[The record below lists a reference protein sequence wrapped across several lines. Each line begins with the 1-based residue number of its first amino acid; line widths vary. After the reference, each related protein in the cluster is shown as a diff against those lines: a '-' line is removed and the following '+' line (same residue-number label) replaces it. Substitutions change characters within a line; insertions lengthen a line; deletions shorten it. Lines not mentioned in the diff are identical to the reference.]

1 MTQLLDQLIA
11 LVEGNGPLV
20 YALVFLITALEAT
33 PVVGALLPGTAAL
46 VGLSALIPT
55 GALSLW
61 PMLLAATA
69 GAIVGDGWPYWVGHR
84 YRGRILRVWPLS
96 RVPNVVLASGALLKA
111 HPIKTLV
118 VSRFTPARAVV
129 PITAG
134 IVGMPPAQ
142 FYVGN
147 VLSAIAW
154 APAHVIPGALLGTAV
169 TVLGA
174 VAGRLAVLAAILAL
188 VCGAVLFALSRLLR
202 LAAPQ
207 MRAVQ
212 GWAWSLVQ
220 ARRPLAGLPVLA
232 LLDPDHPQS
241 RTALL
246 LLSLALAGAWIGV
259 AELVNGAVLGQGGPD
274 RAILNLF
281 QGLRTSLGDEAMG
294 DLALILGSAVAIM
307 AVLGVVW
314 AAAHRHDGRAAL
326 WVAGLSLSATAAV
339 MAAPGWP
346 QPSVTGTLGLLG
358 QQGGLLALFLGLF
371 AVACA
376 GSLSR
381 RAGGLLALLVTL
393 AVALGVLEALYF
405 GALLSTVWAGLAC
418 GLIGLGAFGLAALTQ
433 PSLVVRGGAAL
444 SLAAMLVALLGGGIA
459 AFGAGYAVPPL
470 VPLASARYTEQAWW
484 DGGWARLP
492 DRRIDLE
499 DAPGEPL
506 TLQWAAS
513 PESFQ
518 ERLAPGGWRVP
529 PTWTLRAA
537 LAWTEGNPGPEALPV
552 LPRLHKGLPPVL
564 TLVKPDGSCPECRLV
579 LRLWRSRATV
589 STHDGPAR
597 PVLVGAVLRQMLRHP
612 LPSVTLAVALPGANG
627 PRDAVAQT
635 LGTGRI
641 AARPGTPATPEWDGA
656 VLVGPDP
663 AMAAQADASL
673 R

>member
-1 MTQLLDQLIA
+1 MTQVLDQLIA

-20 YALVFLITALEAT
+20 YALVFLITALEAA
-33 PVVGALLPGTAAL
+33 PVVGALLPGAAAL

-84 YRGRILRVWPLS
+84 YRSRILQVWPLN
-96 RVPNVVLASGALLKA
+96 RVPNVVSASGALLKA

-134 IVGMPPAQ
+134 IAGMPPVQ

-174 VAGRLAVLAAILAL
+174 VAGRLAVFAAILAL

-202 LAAPQ
+202 LAGPHL
-207 MRAVQ
+207 RAVQ
-212 GWAWSLVQ
+212 GWAWRLVQ

-246 LLSLALAGAWIGV
+246 LLSLALAGAWIGA
-259 AELVNGAVLGQGGPD
+259 AELANAAVLGQDGPD
-274 RAILNLF
+274 AAILNLF
-281 QGLRTSLGDEAMG
+281 QGLRTSLGDAAMG

-307 AVLGVVW
+307 AVLGLAW
-314 AAAHRHDGRAAL
+314 AAAHRHDRRAAL
-326 WVAGLSLSATAAV
+326 WVAGLSLSAAAV
-339 MAAPGWP
+339 AAPGWP

-358 QQGGLLALFLGLF
+358 QQGGLLALLLGLF

-418 GLIGLGAFGLAALTQ
+418 GLIGLGAFGLVTLTQ
-433 PSLVVRGGAAL
+433 PSLAVRGGAAL
-444 SLAAMLVALLGGGIA
+444 SLAAALVALLGGGIA
-459 AFGAGYAVPPL
+459 AFGADYAGPPL
-470 VPLASARYTEQAWW
+470 VPPASVRYTVQAWW
-484 DGGWARLP
+484 DGGWTRLP

-537 LAWTEGNPGPEALPV
+537 LAWTEDIPGPEALPV
-552 LPRLHKGLPPVL
+552 LPRLHRGLPSVL
-564 TLVKPDGSCPECRLV
+564 TLVKPDGSCPECLLV

-627 PRDAVAQT
+627 PRDAVAQA
-635 LGTGRI
+635 LGTGRV
-641 AARPGTPATPEWDGA
+641 AARPGTPATPDWDGA

-663 AMAAQADASL
+663 ATAAQADASL